1 MRAMVAFAS
10 AALFAVAAPVYAQ
23 GWIEPDR
30 PVLNGG
36 VVKLRTEVSVRVTG
50 RIARVEVEEW
60 FQNRGGGLA
69 EGVYLY
75 PMSGEAVF
83 SNFSLFQGEDELR
96 GETMDAER
104 ARAIYEEIVRRKRD
118 PALIELVGHGL
129 VRARVFPIAAGET
142 RKITLRYTQL
152 MSRAGDALAFRYAA
166 GGAPQ
171 MTRRPVEGNPGP
183 TPQREA
189 APLTFLLTADSAA
202 AFADPFSPTHA
213 VDVTRRSG
221 RLTVRPRGAL
231 EGDFALFLPL
241 TRTTVGLTLATHRLG
256 NEHGYFMLTLSPAA
270 ARAAGAPRDL
280 TVVVDVSGSM
290 SGQKIEQ
297 ARAALHQLLGTL
309 GQADRFRLISFSSA
323 VRPQQGDWARATPTA
338 LRAARAWVDA
348 LRADGGTN
356 IAGALT
362 EAFRLPSHDDRLP
375 IVLFLTDGLPSVG
388 ERNPERIAA
397 QAERDRGRARVFAF
411 GIGYDVNTYLLDRL
425 SAAGRGATAYVEP
438 HEDVER
444 TVGGLVAKIQHP
456 VLTDLALDASVRLRE
471 IYPERLPDL
480 FAGEELVVFGR
491 YETTAA
497 AARVTLAGR
506 RDGRTE
512 RYQRTVGFPDHA
524 PGNDFIPRLWAARK
538 LGALQQAVRLNGN
551 DPELVEEIKRTALR
565 YGLLSEYTAYL
576 VQEPEMVADARG
588 RGQRRAFE
596 APAAAPARASGV
608 GAVMSAKADRA
619 RREVKSAA
627 ELDAADEVMLQ
638 RGHMGQAQHVAGRVF
653 TDRDGVWTDVRHGDS
668 LPVVTVEP
676 FSPAYFELLRQ
687 LPELS
692 PYVQRFERVLVAGHA
707 VSVRI
712 APGGTADPQDLRRVV
727 GRFRTP

>member
-1 MRAMVAFAS
+1 MRAIIAFAG
-10 AALFAVAAPVYAQ
+10 AAVIAATAPAYAQ

-36 VVKLRTEVSVRVTG
+36 VVKLRTAVSVRITG
-50 RIARVEVEEW
+50 RIARVDVEEW

-96 GETMDAER
+96 GETMDANQ

-166 GGAPQ
+166 GGAPP
-171 MTRRPVEGNPGP
+171 TSRRPVEGNPGP
-183 TPQREA
+183 RPQREA

-202 AFADPFSPTHA
+202 AFADPFSPTH
-213 VDVTRRSG
+213 DVEITRRNG
-221 RLTVRPRGAL
+221 RLTVRPRSAL
-231 EGDFALFLPL
+231 DGDFALFLPL
-241 TRTTVGLTLATHRLG
+241 VRNTVGLTLATHRVDD
-256 NEHGYFMLTLSPAA
+256 EHGYFMLTLSPAA

-290 SGQKIEQ
+290 SGQKLEQ

-309 GQADRFRLISFSSA
+309 QPGDRFRLISFSSA
-323 VRPQQGDWARATPTA
+323 VRAHERDWAGATPA
-338 LRAARAWVDA
+338 AIRAARAWVDE

-362 EAFRLPSHDDRLP
+362 EAFRLRSDDDRLP

-425 SAAGRGATAYVEP
+425 SAAGRGTTAYVEP

-444 TVGGLVAKIQHP
+444 AVGGLVAKIRHP
-456 VLTDLALDASVRLRE
+456 VLTDLAFETSVRVGE

-497 AARVTLAGR
+497 AARVTLTGR
-506 RDGRTE
+506 RAGRTE

-538 LGALQQAVRLNGN
+538 LGALQQALRLNGN

-576 VQEPEMVADARG
+576 VQEPELVADAGG
-588 RGQRRAFE
+588 RGQRRTFE
-596 APAAAPARASGV
+596 AAAAAPAQASGV
-608 GAVMSAKADRA
+608 GAVMSAKADQA
-619 RREVKSAA
+619 RREVRNAA
-627 ELDAADEVMLQ
+627 ELDAADAVMLG

-653 TDRDGVWTDVRHGDS
+653 TDREGVWTDLRHGDS
-668 LPVVTVEP
+668 LQVVTVEP

-687 LPELS
+687 LPELKA
-692 PYVQRFERVLVAGHA
+692 YVQRFERVLVAGHRI
-707 VSVRI
+707 SVRI
-712 APGGTADPQDLRRVV
+712 APGGITDPQQVGRVV
-727 GRFRTP
+727 GRFRAP